1 VTIAATAA
9 PAEEHRLAAL
19 WADMDDLSPT
29 RLHAVLRLRVDV
41 FVVEQA
47 CAYAEID
54 GLDPLA
60 RHLLVED
67 ADSGQLA
74 AYLRLLPPEAGGGVR
89 LGRIVIAPARRGIGL
104 GGYLMEEG
112 LAEAARAF
120 PGCDVELSAQAH
132 LLKFYR
138 SHGFEA
144 VSETYLEDGIP
155 HIDMRKAAAS
165 PAAVQTRTGP
175 IHP

>member
-1 VTIAATAA
+1 MTIATTAA
-9 PAEEHRLAAL
+9 PAQEHRLAAL
-19 WADMDDLSPT
+19 WADLADLSPA
-29 RLHAVLRLRVDV
+29 RLHAAFRLRVDV

-67 ADSGQLA
+67 ADNGQLA
-74 AYLRLLPPEAGGGVR
+74 AYLRLLPPEAGSGVR
-89 LGRIVIAPARRGIGL
+89 FGRIVIAPARRGIGL
-104 GGYLMEEG
+104 GGYLMAEG

-120 PGCDVELSAQAH
+120 PGRDVELSAQAH

-155 HIDMRKAAAS
+155 HIDMRKAAGIL
-165 PAAVQTRTGP
+165 AAGRSTTGT